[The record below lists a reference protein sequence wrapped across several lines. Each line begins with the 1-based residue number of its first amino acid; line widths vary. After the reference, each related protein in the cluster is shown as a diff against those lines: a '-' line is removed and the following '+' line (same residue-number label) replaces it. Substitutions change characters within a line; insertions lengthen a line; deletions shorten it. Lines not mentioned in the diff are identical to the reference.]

1 MAVPERCKD
10 VEKKFQD
17 EVKTFPDLP
26 ANIQMN
32 DNGPSWNYLK
42 ESLIIGIARGAHEA
56 HVIEWNRWTNV
67 TDLYMYYQ
75 VYPEI
80 MKYLWRYTN
89 CKETDPFTEVI
100 KQYALRVNNAHN
112 AVINCIRV
120 KAVNAVPGKG
130 APAAAPPPPPPPAP
144 SRPPPPPPP
153 APAPSAPSAPPPV
166 AVPGKDERDK
176 RPAAGPGLWA
186 ARALRRGGRTR
197 KTKRRARKTRRRHK

>member
-1 MAVPERCKD
+1 MAVPEQCKD

-32 DNGPSWNYLK
+32 DNRRWNYFK
-42 ESLIIGIARGAHEA
+42 EQMVIGIGRGGAHEA
-56 HVIEWNRWTNV
+56 HIREWKRWTHV
-67 TDLYMYYQ
+67 TDLYMYYN

-120 KAVNAVPGKG
+120 KAVNAVPGKA
-130 APAAAPPPPPPPAP
+130 APAAAPPPPPPPP
-144 SRPPPPPPP
+144 PPVRPPPPPPP
-153 APAPSAPSAPPPV
+153 APAPSAPPAPPPV
-166 AVPGKDERDK
+166 AVPGKDK
-176 RPAAGPGLWA
+176 RVEYPAGTGFRA
-186 ARALRRGGRTR
+186 AMALRRGGRTR
-197 KTKRRARKTRRRHK
+197 KTKRRARKTRRHK